1 MNRSRSASRD
11 PDGQRLRDGYWA
23 ALVLGL
29 TFCIGIAVS
38 VWARQASRPASKS
51 SPVSMSIEG
60 IVGWPQNVDAVAS
73 LAAVRAT
80 MDDLALSG
88 ITAYG
93 VRSDGRVDLTR
104 GDGTVRYG
112 FQAARPVAPDPKS
125 SDTHLMKLRCPKR
138 VAHLRRDGF
147 WVDPEQR
154 TASCPTTHKQ
164 PLPAP
169 TCGMQDVWKLAL
181 SEGAP
186 DDRLARIEYRRSY
199 SGPQWRL
206 SIAELG
212 FEIVV
217 SPDCRRILHTRRSRN
232 RSR

>member
-1 MNRSRSASRD
+1 LRD

-29 TFCIGIAVS
+29 TFCVGIAVS
-38 VWARQASRPASKS
+38 VWARQASHPVGKPSA
-51 SPVSMSIEG
+51 VSMSTDG
-60 IVGWPQNVDAVAS
+60 IIGWPQNVDAVAS
-73 LAAVRAT
+73 LPAVRAT
-80 MDDLALSG
+80 MDDLALTG

-93 VRSDGRVDLTR
+93 VRSDGHVDLTR
-104 GDGTVRYG
+104 GDGTVRYS
-112 FQAARPVAPDPKS
+112 FQALRPVVADSKPRDAHAK
-125 SDTHLMKLRCPKR
+125 KQRCPKR

-154 TASCPTTHKQ
+154 SASCPTTQEH
-164 PLPAP
+164 PLTLPI
-169 TCGMQDVWKLAL
+169 CGMKEVWKRALA
-181 SEGAP
+181 EGAP
-186 DDRLARIEYRRSY
+186 DNRLARIEYRRSY

-217 SPDCRRILHTRRSRN
+217 SPDCRKTLNTHRSPKRL
-232 RSR
+232 R